1 MRHLLFVC
9 SQNRL
14 RSPTAEAVF
23 ASYDGIEAVSAGTNA
38 DAATTVTGDLIEWAD
53 IIFVMESTHRNKLN
67 KKFRPLLKTKRIVV
81 LGIPDDFEYMEPT
94 LVSLLKDRVTRHV
107 VLPDRSGDGPDQPPA
122 PTET

>member
-23 ASYDGIEAVSAGTNA
+23 DSYDGIEALSAGTNA

-67 KKFRPLLKTKRIVV
+67 KKFRPLLKTKRIVL

-94 LVSLLKDRVTRHV
+94 LVSLLKDRVSRH
-107 VLPDRSGDGPDQPPA
+107 LMFQERLGDGPDQPPA